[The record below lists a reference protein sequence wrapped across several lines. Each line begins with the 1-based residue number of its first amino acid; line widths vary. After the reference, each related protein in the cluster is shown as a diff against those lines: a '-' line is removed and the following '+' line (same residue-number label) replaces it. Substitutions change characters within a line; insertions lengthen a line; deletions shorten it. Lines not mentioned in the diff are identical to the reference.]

1 MLAADDF
8 NFEGGDTV
16 TGRDI
21 TATSRADGEAQGA
34 IILRDVT
41 VTGPQNGEDFSVGFG
56 SATSILTGNVSGTDQ
71 VGFATLGNL
80 TTGNLIAGNLVM
92 TFAGGDIITG
102 SITTTQPNGQVYM
115 ADVSMFIAA
124 GGPDDFIP
132 SEVLSEPP
140 VPTGGSITI
149 GGPVSTSLF
158 RAAAGDDFTAGDI
171 SAFGFFDDS
180 LFVEGVNVRA
190 GGTAIL
196 NGTWAGEEVN
206 VTSNDIDITSDGGI
220 NAGDVA
226 LASINATGTIIGDGV
241 AGSGYRLSDAEYDRI
256 HSTGGEIEIRY
267 QRFARRCAEHDH
279 RRPQRECRERRR
291 RRI

>member
-1 MLAADDF
+1 M
-8 NFEGGDTV
+8 
-16 TGRDI
+16 
-21 TATSRADGEAQGA
+21 S
-34 IILRDVT
+34 
-41 VTGPQNGEDFSVGFG
+41 
-56 SATSILTGNVSGTDQ
+56 SGTDQ

-206 VTSNDIDITSDGGI
+206 VTSNDIDISGTGGI
-220 NAGDVA
+220 
-226 LASINATGTIIGDGV
+226 S
-241 AGSGYRLSDAEYDRI
+241 GSAPGHADLDQCHPGAN
-256 HSTGGEIEIRY
+256 
-267 QRFARRCAEHDH
+267 
-279 RRPQRECRERRR
+279 RRR
-291 RRI
+291 ADGQRLCPLSNAEFGRID